1 MNSRHCVTGRRRE
14 LGRAVP
20 DLRGVISGVESG
32 ELAAVGID
40 IPIGLPDS
48 GSRRCDLEARKM
60 IGSRRSS
67 VFPAPARAVLGAASY
82 EEALAR
88 SRAVTGRGLSRQTFG
103 ILPKIA
109 EVDRLMTPE
118 RQSHLVEVHPEVG
131 FSVLSGHPM
140 SRHKATPEGHAERL
154 AALRR
159 LFPDVD

>member
-1 MNSRHCVTGRRRE
+1 
-14 LGRAVP
+14 
-20 DLRGVISGVESG
+20 
-32 ELAAVGID
+32 
-40 IPIGLPDS
+40 
-48 GSRRCDLEARKM
+48 M

-118 RQSHLVEVHPEVG
+118 RQSHLFEVHPEVC

-154 AALRR
+154 AALRH
-159 LFPDVD
+159 LFPDVDRALARRPGYVQPDDILDAYVAAWTARRFLDRTHLRLGGDRDRRGLQMEIIA